1 MKLRV
6 FRRLVA
12 TLSITLVVTG
22 IAIVGFSGLQIY
34 QSHQMTGRSLLPSAE
49 SRWAQNRTQNI
60 STLSNP
66 VPGSFIGTISIPSIG
81 KSVNIFQGT
90 DNSELAKGV
99 GHFIQSVM
107 PGIADNSVLAGHRDT
122 VFSHL
127 GKVKIGDSILI
138 TTESG
143 KFSYL
148 VDRIRIVD
156 KNDRTV
162 IVPTTSA
169 QLTLSTCYPF
179 IYFGSAPR
187 RYIVIARLVV
197 SKKNALALPL
207 T

>member
-12 TLSITLVVTG
+12 TLSITSVVAG
-22 IAIVGFSGLQIY
+22 VAIMGFAGFHIY

-49 SRWAQNRTQNI
+49 RIWTKHRMQNI
-60 STLSNP
+60 NSLTDP
-66 VPGSFIGTISIPSIG
+66 VPGSFIGTISIPSVG

-90 DNSELAKGV
+90 DNSELAEGV

-107 PGIADNSVLAGHRDT
+107 PGMADNSVLAGHRDT

-127 GKVKIGDSILI
+127 GRVKIGATILI

-143 KFSYL
+143 KFTYR
-148 VDRIRIVD
+148 VDKIRIVD

-162 IVPTTSA
+162 IVPTTTA

-179 IYFGSAPR
+179 IYIGSAPK
-187 RYIVIARLVV
+187 RYIVIARLVTR
-197 SKKNALALPL
+197 SHIA